1 MRYSTRG
8 RIEGRDVTVAEEL
21 LRKSYP
27 IHGRDFDKA
36 GETATEIKGV
46 LKEIGIDASLVHRT
60 VVIAFEAEMNVVM
73 YATEGTL
80 TLVLTDE
87 DVRLEIADRGPGI
100 EDLTLALTEGFSTAT
115 DQMREMGFGFGMG
128 LPNIRKNS
136 DDFNIK
142 SQVGVGTT
150 VSALIRLNS
159 SA

>member
-1 MRYSTRG
+1 
-8 RIEGRDVTVAEEL
+8 
-21 LRKSYP
+21 
-27 IHGRDFDKA
+27 
-36 GETATEIKGV
+36 
-46 LKEIGIDASLVHRT
+46 
-60 VVIAFEAEMNVVM
+60 MNVVM

-80 TLVLTDE
+80 TFVLTDE
-87 DVRLEIADRGPGI
+87 DVRLEIADQGPGI
-100 EDLTLALTEGFSTAT
+100 ENIKMALTEGFSTAT

-136 DDFNIK
+136 DDFNIE